1 MPIGTYLVQVQ
12 VKGDFIPF
20 YQYLDVNDAQVQVR
34 LVQHQQN
41 LFQKSD
47 FISISTNRSLTQ
59 TLQRLMP

>member
-20 YQYLDVNDAQVQVR
+20 YQYLDVNDAKVQVR
-34 LVQHQQN
+34 LVQRQQN

-47 FISISTNRSLTQ
+47 FIYTPIDRLLTQ